1 MKHKVKPLDLPRELR
16 TKISGVYNLG
26 RLGSDVYNMGRL
38 GSQIRNAK
46 SFNSS
51 TRSRQHKNLVGG
63 SEPKIIK
70 AHKKP
75 SNGLDPFMK
84 SY

>member
-1 MKHKVKPLDLPRELR
+1 MKHKEKPLDLPRELR
-16 TKISGVYNLG
+16 TKISGVYN
-26 RLGSDVYNMGRL
+26 MGRL
-38 GSQIRNAK
+38 GSEIRNAK

-70 AHKKP
+70 AHRPDSK
-75 SNGLDPFMK
+75 GLDPFMK

>member
-16 TKISGVYNLG
+16 TKISGVYN
-26 RLGSDVYNMGRL
+26 MGRL

-46 SFNSS
+46 FFNSS

-70 AHKKP
+70 AHRPDSK
-75 SNGLDPFMK
+75 GLDPFMK

>member
-16 TKISGVYNLG
+16 TKISGVYN
-26 RLGSDVYNMGRL
+26 MGRL
-38 GSQIRNAK
+38 GSEIRNAK

-70 AHKKP
+70 AHRPDSK
-75 SNGLDPFMK
+75 GLDPFMK

>member
-26 RLGSDVYNMGRL
+26 RLGSE
-38 GSQIRNAK
+38 IRNARL
-46 SFNSS
+46 FNSS

-70 AHKKP
+70 AHRPDSK
-75 SNGLDPFMK
+75 GLDPFMK

>member
-1 MKHKVKPLDLPRELR
+1 MKHKEKPLDLPRELR
-16 TKISGVYNLG
+16 TKISGVYN
-26 RLGSDVYNMGRL
+26 MGKL

-70 AHKKP
+70 AHRP
-75 SNGLDPFMK
+75 SSNGLDPFMK

>member
-16 TKISGVYNLG
+16 TKISGVYN
-26 RLGSDVYNMGRL
+26 MGRL
-38 GSQIRNAK
+38 GSEIRNAK

-63 SEPKIIK
+63 AEPKIIK
-70 AHKKP
+70 AHRPDSK
-75 SNGLDPFMK
+75 GLDPFMK

>member
-26 RLGSDVYNMGRL
+26 RLGS
-38 GSQIRNAK
+38 QIRNAK
-46 SFNSS
+46 LFNSS

-70 AHKKP
+70 AHRPNSK
-75 SNGLDPFMK
+75 GLDPFMK

>member
-16 TKISGVYNLG
+16 TKISGVYN
-26 RLGSDVYNMGRL
+26 MGRL
-38 GSQIRNAK
+38 GSEIRNAK

-70 AHKKP
+70 AHRP
-75 SNGLDPFMK
+75 SSNGLDPFMK

>member
-1 MKHKVKPLDLPRELR
+1 MKQKEKPLDLPRELR
-16 TKISGVYNLG
+16 TKISGVYN
-26 RLGSDVYNMGRL
+26 MGRL
-38 GSQIRNAK
+38 GSEIRNAK

-70 AHKKP
+70 AHRP
-75 SNGLDPFMK
+75 SSNGLDPFMK

>member
-26 RLGSDVYNMGRL
+26 RLGSE
-38 GSQIRNAK
+38 IRNAK
-46 SFNSS
+46 LFNSS

-75 SNGLDPFMK
+75 NNGLDPFMK

>member
-1 MKHKVKPLDLPRELR
+1 MKQKERPLDLPRELR
-16 TKISGVYNLG
+16 TKISGVYN
-26 RLGSDVYNMGRL
+26 MGRL
-38 GSQIRNAK
+38 GSEIRNAK

-70 AHKKP
+70 AHRP
-75 SNGLDPFMK
+75 SSNGLDPFMK

>member
-16 TKISGVYNLG
+16 TKISGVYN
-26 RLGSDVYNMGRL
+26 MGRL
-38 GSQIRNAK
+38 GSQIRNARL
-46 SFNSS
+46 FNSS

-63 SEPKIIK
+63 QEETKKIIK
-70 AHKKP
+70 AHRPDSK
-75 SNGLDPFMK
+75 GLDPFMK

>member
-1 MKHKVKPLDLPRELR
+1 MKHKEKPLDLPRELR
-16 TKISGVYNLG
+16 TKISGVYN
-26 RLGSDVYNMGRL
+26 MGRL
-38 GSQIRNAK
+38 GSQIRNAR

-63 SEPKIIK
+63 SEETTNKIIK
-70 AHKKP
+70 AHRPDSK
-75 SNGLDPFMK
+75 GLDPFMK

>member
-16 TKISGVYNLG
+16 TKISGVYN
-26 RLGSDVYNMGRL
+26 MGRL
-38 GSQIRNAK
+38 GSEIRNAK
-46 SFNSS
+46 LFNSS

-70 AHKKP
+70 AHRPDSK
-75 SNGLDPFMK
+75 GLDPFMK

>member
-1 MKHKVKPLDLPRELR
+1 MKHKKKPLDLPRELR
-16 TKISGVYNLG
+16 TKISGVYN
-26 RLGSDVYNMGRL
+26 MGRL
-38 GSQIRNAK
+38 GSEIRNAK

-70 AHKKP
+70 AHRP
-75 SNGLDPFMK
+75 SSNGLDPFMK

>member
-16 TKISGVYNLG
+16 TKISG
-26 RLGSDVYNMGRL
+26 VYNMGRL

-70 AHKKP
+70 AHRPDSK
-75 SNGLDPFMK
+75 GLDPFMK

>member
-1 MKHKVKPLDLPRELR
+1 MKQKEKPLDLPRELR
-16 TKISGVYNLG
+16 TKISGVYN
-26 RLGSDVYNMGRL
+26 MGRL
-38 GSQIRNAK
+38 GSEIRNAK

-70 AHKKP
+70 AHRPDSK
-75 SNGLDPFMK
+75 GLDPFMK

>member
-1 MKHKVKPLDLPRELR
+1 MKHKEKPLDLPKELR

-26 RLGSDVYNMGRL
+26 RLGSE
-38 GSQIRNAK
+38 IRNAK
-46 SFNSS
+46 LFNSS
-51 TRSRQHKNLVGG
+51 TRSRQMKNLTGG

-70 AHKKP
+70 AHRPDSK
-75 SNGLDPFMK
+75 GLDPFMK